1 MVLRLFTGPKGE
13 TRVNLKHLLEDIRDS
28 YSLPLSE
35 TIIVEIIANALDSR
49 TGEIRLLT
57 DPGNNTLTI
66 IDDGKGM
73 NQYEFQKY
81 HDIAATTK
89 IRGKGIGFAGI
100 GAKLS
105 LLVGKVTTETI
116 MNRHH
121 AASEWWLETEQRA
134 PWKSISPKNRIAS
147 RTGTSV
153 SIACPA
159 ENPLTDEKFV
169 KETVL
174 KHFYPLIDSEFGLI
188 LNDIYTRPIKIYV
201 NGCQLTGEPV
211 FSERRMLIVK
221 KGRRQKPI
229 GFGFIVKA
237 DKDLDEDLRGMA
249 ISTYGKIIKRG
260 WDWIGETPR
269 NPGKITGIV
278 EIPELAAILTTNK
291 SDFLRDAASLAK
303 FYAFRKSV
311 QDTLRPVLQ
320 EMGEIASNTE
330 RKEAAARPLEKEIR
344 NVLRRMIEDFPEL
357 SPLLGRLP
365 GGDKTGGVIP
375 DAGAQPIGTLVEGSG
390 YLTGTSG
397 GDGEGGGITAAPGAD
412 PEPRIQPDPAAR
424 EKGIPHEGRQTLP
437 TLTIKYDD
445 LPHVP
450 EIGWL
455 RENIVWINKGHP
467 AYKKTGPGGEKYY
480 THLVV
485 AWVLAGQLEESKS
498 PLDFINQYMLIWG
511 KGHLDKLT

>member
-1 MVLRLFTGPKGE
+1 MVLKLFTGTKGE

-28 YSLPLSE
+28 YSLPLPE

-57 DPGNNTLTI
+57 DLNNNTLTV

-73 NQYEFQKY
+73 NQSEFQQY

-89 IRGKGIGFAGI
+89 VRGKGIGFAGV

-105 LLVGKVTTETI
+105 LLMGKVITETVRD
-116 MNRHH
+116 RHH

-134 PWKSISPKNRIAS
+134 PWKSVSPKNRIIS
-147 RTGTSV
+147 GTGTAV
-153 SIACPA
+153 SIVCSANSPVA
-159 ENPLTDEKFV
+159 DEKFV

-174 KHFYPLIDSEFGLI
+174 RHYYPLVDPEFGLI
-188 LNDIYTRPIKIYV
+188 LNDIYTRPVKIYV
-201 NGCQLTGEPV
+201 NDRQLTREPD
-211 FSERRMLIVK
+211 FSERRMLLVK

-229 GFGFIVKA
+229 GFGFIVKT

-260 WDWIGETPR
+260 WDWIGETPH
-269 NPGKITGIV
+269 NPGKITGII

-303 FYAFRKSV
+303 FYTFRKAV
-311 QDTLRPVLQ
+311 QDALRPILQ
-320 EMGEIASNTE
+320 DMGEIPSNTE
-330 RKEAAARPLEKEIR
+330 RKETASRPLEKEIQ
-344 NVLRRMIEDFPEL
+344 NVLRKMIDDFPEL
-357 SPLLGRLP
+357 SPLLGKQH
-365 GGDKTGGVIP
+365 GGAKTEGVIP
-375 DAGAQPIGTLVEGSG
+375 DAEAQPIGILVEGSG
-390 YLTGTSG
+390 NLSG
-397 GDGEGGGITAAPGAD
+397 GGGGESNGDGVPMIPGVN

-424 EKGIPHEGRQTLP
+424 EKGNPYEGRQKIP
-437 TLTIKYDD
+437 TLSIKYDD

-455 RENIVWINKGHP
+455 RENIIWINKGHP
-467 AYKKTGPGGEKYY
+467 AYKKAGPGGEKYY
-480 THLVV
+480 THMVV